1 MTDIKR
7 LNYFTSQFLGEK
19 DFNEEQD
26 YHVDMRRRHN
36 RLLHSW
42 GIADGL
48 AVTRGGN
55 KTVTVGAG
63 TAIDKNGNE
72 IVLRDPA
79 TKDLSVFGA
88 DKWIWL
94 TLKYHEELTDRTQGG
109 DTRWVERPTIE
120 ADTTLPAQDGS
131 VIVVGKIWTD
141 PGGDIKGIY
150 PDLRKTAGPRGD
162 AVVKI
167 LTVEGAATLK
177 NSLTVEGA
185 ATLKNSLTVEGAA
198 TLKNSLTVEGAAT
211 LKNSLTV
218 EGAATLKNSLTVEG
232 AATLKNSLTVE
243 DIATLQ
249 KSLTMTSGQAAQ
261 TTAGKNTLDI
271 QTESRSGTHK
281 EGLAL
286 YVTATSGEDSRGV
299 EFRHSN
305 GSMGIGFG
313 YHTIYA
319 TGPSD
324 QPLRLKAKGA
334 GRVEIIHDGQTPFP
348 VAGGVEA
355 LRIIRGIVNG
365 NGAPLAGTVFSGFSV
380 AKVRDTNLYD
390 IIFNP
395 TFPTMPAAST
405 TQVWPN
411 NPVGDPGEGSG
422 SSGDSAN
429 IVQLRPDGMR
439 VATFAGSGRSAG
451 DRAFSFIVI
460 GPQRA

>member
-19 DFNEEQD
+19 DFNEEQG

-55 KTVTVGAG
+55 KTVSVGAG

-79 TKDLSVFGA
+79 TKDLGAFGA

-141 PGGDIKGIY
+141 AGGDIKGIY

-167 LTVEGAATLK
+167 LSVEDTATLK
-177 NSLTVEGA
+177 KTLTVEGA
-185 ATLKNSLTVEGAA
+185 ATLKNSLM
-198 TLKNSLTVEGAAT
+198 
-211 LKNSLTV
+211 
-218 EGAATLKNSLTVEG
+218 VEG

-243 DIATLQ
+243 DTATLKKTLTVEGAATLKNTLTVEGAATLQ

-271 QTESRSGTHK
+271 QTESRSGTHE

-286 YVTATSGEDSRGV
+286 YVTASSGEDSKGV

-305 GSMGIGFG
+305 GTMGIGFG

-319 TGPSD
+319 TGPSN

-355 LRIIRGIVNG
+355 LRIIRGVVNG
-365 NGAPLAGTVFSGFSV
+365 NGAPSAGTVFSGFSV
-380 AKVRDTNLYD
+380 TKVRDTNLYD
-390 IIFNP
+390 IVFNP
-395 TFPTMPAAST
+395 TFPTVPAAST

-411 NPVGDPGEGSG
+411 NPAGDPGEGSG

>member
-198 TLKNSLTVEGAAT
+198 TLK
-211 LKNSLTV
+211 
-218 EGAATLKNSLTVEG
+218 
-232 AATLKNSLTVE
+232 
-243 DIATLQ
+243 
-249 KSLTMTSGQAAQ
+249 
-261 TTAGKNTLDI
+261 
-271 QTESRSGTHK
+271 
-281 EGLAL
+281 
-286 YVTATSGEDSRGV
+286 
-299 EFRHSN
+299 
-305 GSMGIGFG
+305 
-313 YHTIYA
+313 
-319 TGPSD
+319 
-324 QPLRLKAKGA
+324 
-334 GRVEIIHDGQTPFP
+334 
-348 VAGGVEA
+348 
-355 LRIIRGIVNG
+355 
-365 NGAPLAGTVFSGFSV
+365 
-380 AKVRDTNLYD
+380 
-390 IIFNP
+390 
-395 TFPTMPAAST
+395 
-405 TQVWPN
+405 
-411 NPVGDPGEGSG
+411 
-422 SSGDSAN
+422 
-429 IVQLRPDGMR
+429 
-439 VATFAGSGRSAG
+439 
-451 DRAFSFIVI
+451 
-460 GPQRA
+460 

>member
-177 NSLTVEGA
+177 NSLTVE
-185 ATLKNSLTVEGAA
+185 
-198 TLKNSLTVEGAAT
+198 
-211 LKNSLTV
+211 
-218 EGAATLKNSLTVEG
+218 
-232 AATLKNSLTVE
+232 

-380 AKVRDTNLYD
+380 TKVRDTNLYD